1 MKIHHGASR
10 VRLIRRRWAAATS
23 IAPMSNKLNGT
34 DRPGRAPG
42 HLRGERLRAAY
53 DIRIMPQGRRWK
65 WQVCNQHGVMLM
77 RGWETS
83 RPLARYQG
91 YSALLLLLR
100 ANCLQAPLC
109 AERNAEGPAARK
121 TETRTTEKGRPV
133 ARTAFPV
140 SRRRHI

>member
-1 MKIHHGASR
+1 MKIHHGAGRIVS
-10 VRLIRRRWAAATS
+10 IRRREGCRDISSA
-23 IAPMSNKLNGT
+23 MSNKSNGT
-34 DRPGRAPG
+34 DRAGSAPDFV
-42 HLRGERLRAAY
+42 GEDQLRAVL
-53 DIRIMPQGRRWK
+53 DVRVMRRGRRWK

-77 RGWETS
+77 RGWEPS

-109 AERNAEGPAARK
+109 AQPNPARPA
-121 TETRTTEKGRPV
+121 TGTTEKGRPV